1 MYVRYDVNLIWLRL
15 RWERHSSVICMYQV
29 DVSTWGGAASV
40 EEHACRLSENGTD
53 KKRTYAQAKG
63 PKHNC
68 KIHSPDSAI
77 FCGKCILAVSL
88 GRIVAHVALLALP
101 EMPTYWL
108 CLEHK
113 SIVAGNF

>member
-1 MYVRYDVNLIWLRL
+1 MSLRS
-15 RWERHSSVICMYQV
+15 ERHFSVIFMYQV

-53 KKRTYAQAKG
+53 KNAHMHKRRDQN
-63 PKHNC
+63 NC
-68 KIHSPDSAI
+68 KINSPDSAI

-88 GRIVAHVALLALP
+88 GKIVAHVALLALP

-108 CLEHK
+108 CLEH
-113 SIVAGNF
+113 NLL